1 MKNVGIL
8 VRKADV
14 IKNIQEFQSE
24 EIVKLE
30 KPADYLSSYEKHR
43 INSKLKISKF
53 HKLQASLWT
62 NVLVAE
68 ILAEAICLPNRNS
81 GWNS

>member
-30 KPADYLSSYEKHR
+30 KPQLMKN
-43 INSKLKISKF
+43 I
-53 HKLQASLWT
+53 
-62 NVLVAE
+62 
-68 ILAEAICLPNRNS
+68 
-81 GWNS
+81 G